1 MVLFLIKVFFFF
13 NIFISQMGSFD
24 TLNLIGSS
32 FLVRV
37 NWTFYD
43 SKKIWVL
50 KRDCVRSLEHTI
62 QHDPTYH
69 LKLQMIL
76 IILNNGI
83 VRLYDLDCNFDN
95 LVCEFVTKLIYHCQT
110 QIQVLSFVVPAHV
123 RTWYERHKWGLE
135 DIPHCGWWFKQV
147 NNHLDFDW
155 FQCAKIMKKTWLQAC
170 FNL

>member
-1 MVLFLIKVFFFF
+1 MGHRFWWELTGLFMIQRKFGFW
-13 NIFISQMGSFD
+13 SG
-24 TLNLIGSS
+24 
-32 FLVRV
+32 
-37 NWTFYD
+37 
-43 SKKIWVL
+43 
-50 KRDCVRSLEHTI
+50 DCVRSLEHTI

-76 IILNNGI
+76 IIFNNGI
-83 VRLYDLDCNFDN
+83 VRSYDLDCNFEFDN

-110 QIQVLSFVVPAHV
+110 QIQVLFFVVPAHV

-155 FQCAKIMKKTWLQAC
+155 FQCAKITKK
-170 FNL
+170 NLATSLF